1 MNARRTFCA
10 ALVPL
15 LGVDGS
21 TVYPAP
27 TNAATAPCWI
37 LEPDVPYMVPGSY
50 CSTVRRMRLLAVVA
64 RTDAETNMDA
74 IDEAADQTVA
84 AVLELERSGAIDG
97 TTAVSYESVSSI
109 DNLQIGETAYIAAVV
124 NLTLSTA

>member
-1 MNARRTFCA
+1 MNARRTFTA
-10 ALVPL
+10 ALTTA
-15 LGVDGS
+15 LGADGS

-50 CSTVRRMRLLAVVA
+50 CSTVRRLRLLAVVA
-64 RTDAETNMDA
+64 RTDADTNMDA
-74 IDEAADQTVA
+74 IDEIADRTVA
-84 AVLELERSGAIDG
+84 AVLELERTPIDG
-97 TTAVSYESVSSI
+97 TVAVSYEAVSSI
-109 DNLQIGETAYIAAVV
+109 DNLQIGETAYVAAVV